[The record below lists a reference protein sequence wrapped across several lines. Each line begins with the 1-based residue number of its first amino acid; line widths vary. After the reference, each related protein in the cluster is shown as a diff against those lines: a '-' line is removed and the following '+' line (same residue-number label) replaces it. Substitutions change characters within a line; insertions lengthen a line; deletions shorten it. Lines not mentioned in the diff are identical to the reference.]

1 MRPLPPNP
9 VVIDAAIKRH
19 PRLLTGEVDETIP
32 AGKDAL
38 LLIADA
44 SARRPC
50 VSRLW
55 SAT

>member
-9 VVIDAAIKRH
+9 VVIDAGVKRH

-44 SARRPC
+44 SARRPGI
-50 VSRLW
+50 SRVR